1 MENTEAKVIYYI
13 IIAEHFG
20 QIITQPSEK
29 SVNAR
34 EPIQVTWLI
43 NS

>member
-1 MENTEAKVIYYI
+1 MENMEAKVICYI
-13 IIAEHFG
+13 IVTEHFG

-29 SVNAR
+29 SVNAS

-43 NS
+43 IS